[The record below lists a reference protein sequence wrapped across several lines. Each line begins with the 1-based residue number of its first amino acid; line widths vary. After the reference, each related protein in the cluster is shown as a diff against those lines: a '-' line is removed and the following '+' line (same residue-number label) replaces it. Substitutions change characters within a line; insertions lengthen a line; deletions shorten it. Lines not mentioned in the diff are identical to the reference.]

1 MASATPK
8 SFFDDLHAEIRF
20 WSFTDA
26 KIRELLNRAN
36 DRFASL
42 APWRWLCYSE
52 APVSFTTAQN
62 YNWTPS
68 EAFIHIPMV
77 VMEVEGSIKVI
88 KNSAIVPQTDDTVG
102 LPSTF
107 SWDDSPGGGDYRM
120 SFFPR
125 PTLTGKFITVAKR
138 AHTVITS
145 GNWETADT
153 FEFPDQYGYIYKQFL
168 LAFMHNAVR
177 SSLATQSRIDP
188 QTQQLM
194 GPEALAITY
203 ARDIMPFESMLYDEA
218 GRQHQG

>member
-8 SFFDDLHAEIRF
+8 SFFDDLHVEIRF

-52 APVSFTTAQN
+52 AAVTFTSEQN
-62 YNWTPS
+62 YTWTPTS
-68 EAFIHIPMV
+68 AFIHIPLVM
-77 VMEVEGSIKVI
+77 MEVEGSIKAL
-88 KNSAIVPQTDDTVG
+88 KNTAVVPQTVDTVG

-107 SWDDSPGGGDYRM
+107 SWDDSPGGGDYRI

-125 PTLTGKFITVAKR
+125 PTLTGKFVTVAKK
-138 AHTVITS
+138 AHTVITA
-145 GNWETADT
+145 GNWETVDI
-153 FEFPDQYGYIYKQFL
+153 FEFPDQYGYIFKQFL
-168 LAFMHNAVR
+168 LSFMHNAVR
-177 SSLATQSRIDP
+177 SNQATIAKIDSQS
-188 QTQQLM
+188 QQLT

-203 ARDIMPFESMLYDEA
+203 ARDIMAFESMLWDET
-218 GRQHQG
+218 GRQNQG